1 MTDILLAFTLVL
13 LAILIVLVVML
24 LRRTSQSEG
33 SVLTSRLDVF
43 EKVLERTEGA
53 IRDES
58 GRSREELSKAARDQR
73 QELADAFKIL
83 GDSSLR
89 SNSEFATLQRA
100 QLDAFSAQLGA
111 FAQSSEG
118 RLDGMRAESS
128 IGAKQLREEVVAT
141 LKALSETNTKTMSEL
156 AGVQKGQL
164 DAFSNQLT
172 EFARSSGE
180 RLDSVRVESASGAKQ
195 LREEVVSTLKAL
207 SETNTKTMGE
217 LGSVQKGQLD
227 AFSAQ
232 LTDFARTIGERLDNV
247 RNESTTAAKQL
258 REEVVSTLKALSET
272 NTKTMSELAGVQKG
286 QLDAFSNQLT
296 EFARISGERLDGVRA
311 ESAVG
316 AKQLRE
322 EVVVTLKAMS
332 ETSTKT
338 MSELASVQKGQL
350 DAFSTQLASFAQ
362 ASGEKLD
369 GVRAETVNGAKLLRE
384 EVVTTL
390 KSISE
395 TMTATLKDLSVA
407 EKAQL
412 EAFSGQIASL
422 TKSSGEK
429 LDGMRAESATGA
441 KQLREEVIVALTGIT
456 DATTKTMSEISNLQ
470 KTQLESMSVAITK
483 LADLNG
489 KKLDEVRVAVE
500 GKLQSMQTDNA
511 KQLDQ
516 MRQTVDE
523 KLQGTLE
530 KRLGESFKHVSERL
544 ELVHKGLGEMQSL
557 ATGVGDL
564 KKVLTNVKTRGTWG
578 EVQLGVLLEQV
589 LNPDQYSAN
598 VATKGGGE
606 RVEYAVKMPGNGTDK
621 DEVLWLPIDAKFP
634 IEDYQRLID
643 AQERGDIDG
652 VEAAGKQLE
661 IRVKA
666 CAADISGKYLN
677 PPKTTDFGILFLPI
691 EGLFAEVIRRTGLM
705 ETIQRDSRV
714 VIAGPTTLW
723 SILSSLQMG
732 FRTLTIQKRSS
743 EVWNLLAAVKTEWTS
758 YGGVLDAVQKKL
770 HAASE
775 TLEKARVRSRAV
787 GRKLRDVQELPA
799 AEATALLP
807 ISLTDDDKSDDE
819 DEVVLEQ

>member
-58 GRSREELSKAARDQR
+58 GRSREELSKAAREQR
-73 QELADAFKIL
+73 QELVDAFKTF

-89 SNSEFATLQRA
+89 SNSEFAAMQRA
-100 QLDAFSAQLGA
+100 QLETFSSQLA
-111 FAQSSEG
+111 SFAQSSEG
-118 RLDGMRAESS
+118 RIDGMR
-128 IGAKQLREEVVAT
+128 T
-141 LKALSETNTKTMSEL
+141 
-156 AGVQKGQL
+156 
-164 DAFSNQLT
+164 
-172 EFARSSGE
+172 
-180 RLDSVRVESASGAKQ
+180 ESAAGAKQ

-207 SETNTKTMGE
+207 AETNTKTMGE
-217 LGSVQKGQLD
+217 LGSVQKGQLN
-227 AFSAQ
+227 AFSSQ
-232 LTDFARTIGERLDNV
+232 LTEFARTSGERLDGV
-247 RNESTTAAKQL
+247 RGESATAAKQL
-258 REEVVSTLKALSET
+258 REEVVSTLKSLSET
-272 NTKTMSELAGVQKG
+272 NTKTMGELAGVQKG
-286 QLDAFSNQLT
+286 QLDAFSTQLT

-311 ESAVG
+311 ESAIG

-322 EVVVTLKAMS
+322 EVVATLKALS

-338 MSELASVQKGQL
+338 MSELAGVQKRQL
-350 DAFSTQLASFAQ
+350 DVFSSQLASFAQ

-369 GVRAETVNGAKLLRE
+369 GVRAESLTGAKLLRE

-395 TMTATLKDLSVA
+395 TMTVTLKELSVA

-422 TKSSGEK
+422 TKTSGEK
-429 LDGMRAESATGA
+429 LDGIRAESATGA

-470 KTQLESMSVAITK
+470 KTQLDSMSAAITK
-483 LADLNG
+483 LAELNG
-489 KKLDEVRVAVE
+489 KKLDEVRVTVE

-511 KQLDQ
+511 KQLEQ

-589 LNPDQYSAN
+589 LNPDQYAAN

-643 AQERGDIDG
+643 AQERGDIEG

-677 PPKTTDFGILFLPI
+677 PPITTDFGILFLPI

-705 ETIQRDSRV
+705 EAIQRDSRV
-714 VIAGPTTLW
+714 VVAGPTTLW
-723 SILSSLQMG
+723 SLLSSLQMG

-807 ISLTDDDKSDDE
+807 LGVPEDDKSDDE
-819 DEVVLEQ
+819 DEGVVA